1 MTIYTARKLFALNC
15 EVIVMSERIEKVYKV
30 SGVQMAPNS
39 PWMQRRGR
47 DNRQAGESF
56 RDMLKKR
63 TGLKPQIV
71 PQDVGEAAAWEG
83 NGATQSL
90 FYENGVDLRFFY
102 QQREGL

>member
-1 MTIYTARKLFALNC
+1 
-15 EVIVMSERIEKVYKV
+15 MSERIERVYKV
-30 SGVQMAPNS
+30 SPVGMQPNS
-39 PWMQRRGR
+39 PWLQRRSRDGR
-47 DNRQAGESF
+47 ESQESF

-63 TGLKPQIV
+63 TTAKAV
-71 PQDVGEAAAWEG
+71 TAAQDVGEAAAWEG

>member
-1 MTIYTARKLFALNC
+1 
-15 EVIVMSERIEKVYKV
+15 MSERIDRVYKV
-30 SGVQMAPNS
+30 SPVGMEPNS
-39 PWMQRRGR
+39 PWLQRRGR
-47 DNRQAGESF
+47 DEQQSRESF

-63 TGLKPQIV
+63 TGAKDV
-71 PQDVGEAAAWEG
+71 TATQDVGEAAAWEG